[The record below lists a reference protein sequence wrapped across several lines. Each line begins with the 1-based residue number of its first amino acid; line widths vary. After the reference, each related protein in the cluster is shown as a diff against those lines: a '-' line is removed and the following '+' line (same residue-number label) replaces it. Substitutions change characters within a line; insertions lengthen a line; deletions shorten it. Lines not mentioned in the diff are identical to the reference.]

1 MSINAWQA
9 EFESS
14 ARKDHQEAVH
24 YLSDIS
30 RKTDITQLLLSQ
42 QADAQDRAEAMQLE
56 MMGMLQTLLINA
68 PKDTTE
74 QEGLRQVND
83 CFVMAERTRHSRA

>member
-1 MSINAWQA
+1 MSINGWQA

-30 RKTDITQLLLSQ
+30 RKTDIIQLLLSQ

-56 MMGMLQTLLINA
+56 MMGMLQHLLINA

-83 CFVMAERTRHSRA
+83 CFAKAELTRHLRA